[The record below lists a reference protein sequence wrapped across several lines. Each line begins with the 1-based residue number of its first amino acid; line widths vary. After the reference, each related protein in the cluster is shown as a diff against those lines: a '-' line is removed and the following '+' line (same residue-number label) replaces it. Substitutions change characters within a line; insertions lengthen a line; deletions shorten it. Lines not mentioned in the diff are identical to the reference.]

1 MEKYEVIA
9 PIAKG
14 NFGKIS
20 KIIRKSDKKV
30 LVWKE
35 LDYGLMSDKEKEQIV
50 TEVNILREL
59 KHPNIIRYYDR
70 IIDKKESKIYI
81 IMEYCEGGDINQLIK
96 RYKKSNEYIPEDL
109 IWKIFTQVLLAIHAI
124 HNHKEGKILH
134 RDIKPSNIFL
144 DKDNNIKLGDF
155 GLSRELSV
163 ESKFAYSHV
172 GTPYYMSPE
181 QIDETKY
188 NEKSDI
194 WSLGCFL
201 YELTTLKPPFQARNQ
216 IQLAMRIKEGKVEK
230 INKRYSEELWR
241 VIIWMLN
248 TNYEKRPSAEEL
260 LSIPEV
266 SVRIREKKI
275 KENYNIIKILEDKL
289 NLKEKELSEREEELN
304 KREKRII
311 EMENKNNIKESELNE
326 KEQKLIEFEKKLRM
340 SSSTG
345 YSSSKLKSSGNS
357 EVNITLSPNRINGN
371 CGDNNIDLKSNI
383 NLPNSFN
390 NELSNLLVYTNNN
403 VKNQDLNN
411 INDNTLLFPN
421 AHKLSKTN
429 NIITSLESRMK
440 KINSKYKNNN
450 HLNEDAKFI
459 HEENEYKKI
468 AKLIQSKSLINC
480 LSKKVKKNNDINSEN
495 IKENASLNLEK
506 SNTSKTNLK
515 SKNSINSNLDFN
527 KEEIRIFSPL
537 FTKNLNTFSSDEN
550 INLNNY
556 LKNNQNNNS
565 IISNLIPD
573 NISNLINYSTL
584 LTNMNAMKSK
594 YPTSSGLPKINVSS
608 NVYSLMKGIADSSN
622 IQNKK
627 KVKINNSS
635 IFLKKNN
642 KSSNIYDKK
651 TLYSQGREISS
662 KKKRNKIDD
671 ISIKRNNLKND
682 KNKEN
687 VKRSCTPRMNK
698 INTKISCNDNVIL
711 SNYINSSL
719 NNRMNTGDISINQY
733 YTNYIK
739 NHSKNIEKE
748 NNKND
753 SYGGILSNVK
763 RPYQIIKESL
773 SVKNFI
779 NIKKSNKKNISCRVR
794 CHSSANILKSK
805 D

>member
-1 MEKYEVIA
+1 MEKYEVIV

-794 CHSSANILKSK
+794 CHSSSNILKSK